1 MKKFDFNGGWKF
13 VKGCV
18 PSLKVLQMYGKEA
31 EDICLPHDAMIH
43 ELRNETTKN
52 GGATGFYP
60 GGTYTYFKTFSAPEA
75 WADKTVMLEFE
86 GVYETAMVYLNGVL
100 VKTNRYGYSNFYADL
115 TRYLK
120 PGADNEVRVV
130 ADNASEQNSR
140 WYTGS
145 GIYRSVKLHLGELVQ
160 IPADGVRATT
170 RDADR
175 EVAVVGFATA
185 IHNLS
190 RQKKKLTVSV
200 TLTDSDG
207 NRFADEIHL
216 TSFAGSEN
224 KIYQQITIPAP
235 RLWSCESPH
244 LYECVV
250 RVADGE
256 KVWDEEHF
264 CYGIRKLSLDA
275 VRGLQINGQT
285 VKLRGTCVHH
295 DNGLL
300 GAATHEA
307 AELRKCELL
316 RAAGFNSVRS
326 SHQPA
331 DKAFLDAC
339 DKVGLLVMDEMI
351 DMWTNHKNDHDFA
364 FSFPDEWRGIAER
377 MVAKDYNHPSV
388 ILYSVGNEIAEIGT
402 ERGAEINR
410 MLCNYLKELDGTRF
424 TTNGM
429 NALNAAGASI
439 YPILKELAP
448 LMNRN
453 ADPAGTNDSS
463 GSNAMNSFMKLMEGE
478 AGDAFAVHPTVTEV
492 LRESSESMDIIGLN
506 YLTGRHLL
514 DGKLYPNKC
523 VLGTETFP
531 ADIARLWRVV
541 CSSNQVLG
549 DFTWTGYDYL
559 GEAGCGIFY
568 YDERA
573 NFGSHYPDRA
583 AYIGDLDLTGSR
595 RPISFLREIVY
606 GLRREPYI
614 AVERVDKF
622 GRKHTRTPWML
633 KDNISSWTWRGYEG
647 QQANVDVYSPSE
659 YVELS
664 LNGTLLGRERVNPDT
679 FTASFQITYQP
690 GELKAVG
697 LTGDTVDG
705 EYCIRTA
712 ADDASLQLD
721 VYQNGVTSAAGRLAF
736 ISVSHTDSSGVK
748 DHQTEHDIS
757 VAVEGNG
764 RLLALGSANPS
775 SEGNY
780 FDTVTRTFNGCCM
793 AVVAFGD
800 SESGTVVEVVSDG
813 TTHKRIMLEYE
824 TSAVHPSGSHLSDP
838 AR

>member
-1 MKKFDFNGGWKF
+1 MKRFDFNGDWKF

-18 PSLKVLQMYGKEA
+18 PSLRVLQMYGLEA
-31 EDICLPHDAMIH
+31 EEICLPHDAMIH
-43 ELRNETTKN
+43 ELRDEHTKN

-60 GGTYTYFKTFSAPEA
+60 GGTYTYFKTFFAPAA
-75 WADKTVMLEFE
+75 WAERTVMLEFE
-86 GVYETAMVYLNGVL
+86 GVYQTAMVYLNGVL

-120 PGADNEVRVV
+120 YDTDNEVRVI

-140 WYTGS
+140 WYSGS
-145 GIYRSVKLHLGELVQ
+145 GIYRSVRLHVGELIQ
-160 IPADGVRATT
+160 IPADGVRVTT
-170 RDADR
+170 READR
-175 EVAVVGFATA
+175 EVAVVEFSTN
-185 IHNLS
+185 IRNLS
-190 RQKKKLTVSV
+190 REKKKLTVSV
-200 TLTDSDG
+200 KLTDNSGHLFSDTV
-207 NRFADEIHL
+207 HL
-216 TSFAGSEN
+216 TSFAGSDN
-224 KIYQQITIPAP
+224 KIHQQVTIPMP
-235 RLWSCESPH
+235 QLWSCDSPH
-244 LYECVV
+244 LYECIVQV
-250 RVADGE
+250 SDEERI
-256 KVWDEEHF
+256 WDEEQIR
-264 CYGIRKLSLDA
+264 YGIRKLSLDA
-275 VRGLQINGQT
+275 VRGLQINGET

-295 DNGLL
+295 DNGIL

-307 AELRKCELL
+307 AELRKCELI

-339 DKVGLLVMDEMI
+339 DRVGLLVMDEMM

-364 FSFPDEWRGIAER
+364 FSFLDDWQGIAER

-410 MLCNYLKELDGTRF
+410 MLCNYLKELDNTRF

-448 LMNRN
+448 LMNKG
-453 ADPAGTNDSS
+453 ADTSGTNDSS

-478 AGDAFAVHPTVTEV
+478 AGDAFAVHPLVTEV

-531 ADIARLWRVV
+531 ADIARLWKVV
-541 CSSNQVLG
+541 CSSSQVLG

-595 RPISFLREIVY
+595 RPVSFLREIVY
-606 GLRREPYI
+606 GLRKEPYI
-614 AVERVDKF
+614 AVERVDRF
-622 GRKHTRTPWML
+622 GKEHTRTPWML

-647 QQANVDVYSPSE
+647 QPANVDVYSPSE
-659 YVELS
+659 YVELF
-664 LNGTLLGRERVNPDT
+664 LNGQSLGRKRVDPDT
-679 FTASFQITYQP
+679 FTAAFQITYQP
-690 GELKAVG
+690 GELRAVG
-697 LTGDTVDG
+697 LTGDTADG
-705 EYCIRTA
+705 AHCIRTA
-712 ADDASLQLD
+712 SDDTALQLD
-721 VYQNGVTSAAGRLAF
+721 VYQNDVTSAAGRLAF
-736 ISVSHTDSSGVK
+736 ISISHTDASGVK
-748 DHQTEHDIS
+748 DQQTEHDIS
-757 VAVEGNG
+757 VHIEGNG
-764 RLLALGSANPS
+764 TLLALGSADPS

-780 FDTVTRTFNGCCM
+780 FDTATRTFDGCCM

-800 SESGTVVEVVSDG
+800 SENETVVDVVSDG
-813 TTHKRIMLEYE
+813 TAHQKIVLHSYTTVPE
-824 TSAVHPSGSHLSDP
+824 S
-838 AR
+838 

>member
-1 MKKFDFNGGWKF
+1 MA
-13 VKGCV
+13 
-18 PSLKVLQMYGKEA
+18 GKEA

-43 ELRNETTKN
+43 ELRDANTKN

-60 GGTYTYFKTFSAPEA
+60 GGTYTYFKTFSAPAA
-75 WADKTVMLEFE
+75 WEDQTVMLEFE
-86 GVYETAMVYLNGVL
+86 GVYQTAMIYLNGVL
-100 VKTNRYGYSNFYADL
+100 VQTNRYGYSNFYADL
-115 TRYLK
+115 TKYLK
-120 PGADNEVRVV
+120 FGADNEVRVV
-130 ADNASEQNSR
+130 VDNASEQNSR
-140 WYTGS
+140 WYSGS
-145 GIYRSVKLHLGELVQ
+145 GIYRSVKLLTGELVQ
-160 IPADGVRATT
+160 IPADGIRLTT

-175 EVAVVGFATA
+175 EVAVVECETN
-185 IHNLS
+185 ICNLS
-190 RQKKKLTVSV
+190 RKKKKLTVSV
-200 TLTDSDG
+200 KLTDDYG
-207 NRFADEIHL
+207 NLFSDEIHL

-224 KIYQQITIPAP
+224 KVHQQITIPAP
-235 RLWSCESPH
+235 QLWSCDSPH

-250 RVADGE
+250 QVSDEERI
-256 KVWDEEHF
+256 WDEERIR
-264 CYGIRKLSLDA
+264 YGIRKLSLDA
-275 VRGLQINGQT
+275 VRGLQINGET

-307 AELRKCELL
+307 AELRKCELIK
-316 RAAGFNSVRS
+316 AAGFNSIRS

-339 DKVGLLVMDEMI
+339 DKVGLLVMDELT

-402 ERGAEINR
+402 EHGAVINR
-410 MLCNYLKELDGTRF
+410 MLCNYFKELDHTRF

-429 NALNAAGASI
+429 NALNAAGAGI

-448 LMNRN
+448 LMNRS
-453 ADPAGTNDSS
+453 ADPSGTNDSS
-463 GSNAMNSFMKLMEGE
+463 GSNAINSFMKLMEGE
-478 AGDAFAVHPTVTEV
+478 AGDAFAVHPIVTEV
-492 LRESSESMDIIGLN
+492 LRESSGSMDIIGLN

-514 DGKLYPNKC
+514 DAKLYPNKC

-531 ADIARLWRVV
+531 AGIARQWSVV

-549 DFTWTGYDYL
+549 DFTWIGYDYL

-568 YDERA
+568 YDERT

-614 AVERVDKF
+614 AVERVDRF
-622 GRKHTRTPWML
+622 GKKHTRTPWML
-633 KDNISSWTWRGYEG
+633 KDNLSSWTWKGYEG
-647 QQANVDVYSPSE
+647 QPANVDVYSPSE
-659 YVELS
+659 YVELF
-664 LNGTLLGRERVNPDT
+664 LNSEPLGRKKVDPDT

-697 LTGDTVDG
+697 LTGDTADG
-705 EYCIRTA
+705 EYCICTA
-712 ADDASLQLD
+712 ADDTALQLD
-721 VYQNGVTSAAGRLAF
+721 VYQNDVTSVAGRLAF
-736 ISVSHTDSSGVK
+736 ISVSHTDSSGTK
-748 DHQTEHDIS
+748 DLQTEHDIS
-757 VAVEGNG
+757 VKVEGNG
-764 RLLALGSANPS
+764 KLLALGSANPS

-780 FDTVTRTFNGCCM
+780 FDTSTRTFDGCCM
-793 AVVAFGD
+793 AVVAFDG
-800 SESGTVVEVVSDG
+800 SGHETTVEVVSDG
-813 TTHKRIMLEYE
+813 TACKKIAL
-824 TSAVHPSGSHLSDP
+824 HPLLPCSSVPGKSH
-838 AR
+838 RQRQRQ